1 MGCTCFYKKNTTR
14 ISSTCGKVR
23 ILREE
28 LPVSEKILQTLHNLC
43 ATAPDLARRSE
54 ELSQVLQ
61 IDLTEIE
68 KVLDNYR
75 LEGFAESF
83 VDNEGKKRYYLT
95 GSGIIKVCALF
106 T

>member
-1 MGCTCFYKKNTTR
+1 MVKN
-14 ISSTCGKVR
+14 
-23 ILREE
+23 LREE
-28 LPVSEKILQTLHNLC
+28 LPISEKILQTLHNLC

-61 IDLTEIE
+61 VDLAELERI
-68 KVLDNYR
+68 LDSYKS
-75 LEGFAESF
+75 EGFAESF
-83 VDNEGKKRYYLT
+83 MDNEGKKRYYLT